1 MIYLEAL
8 GKRVL
13 FLNSYKAA
21 TDLMEK
27 HSQVCSSRPSS
38 SMGDLYAFVKLIFH
52 NSRILI
58 NRSWTLLG

>member
-13 FLNSYKAA
+13 FLNAYKAA
-21 TDLMEK
+21 TDRMEK

-38 SMGDLYAFVKLIFH
+38 SMGDLYAFVKLIFII
-52 NSRILI
+52 RGF
-58 NRSWTLLG
+58 W